1 MRKFLLVAAVLSIP
15 SALAVAA
22 EAPKGAVVVSESR
35 AFVEVVSV
43 DQTGRNVVVRDSRGA
58 KATISVP
65 PEAQNLDRVK
75 PGDRFTV
82 RYLEAVA
89 VYVRKGGKA
98 SASEVQTVELAPRGG
113 TPGGKVVNTKN
124 ITAVVSEIDRP
135 SRTLTV
141 RGAKDEGVTL
151 KVADGVRSFDDIAVG
166 DTIALAYTEALA
178 LEMIA
183 TPSGHSPESKR

>member
-1 MRKFLLVAAVLSIP
+1 MRKFLLVAAVLLVP
-15 SALAVAA
+15 SAPAVTA
-22 EAPKGAVVVSESR
+22 EAPKGAVVVAESQ

-43 DQTGRNVVVRDSRGA
+43 DQTARNVVVRDSRGA

-89 VYVRKGGKA
+89 VSVRKGGTA
-98 SASEVQTVELAPRGG
+98 SASEVQTVQLAPRGG

-151 KVADGVRSFDDIAVG
+151 KVADAVQSFDDIAVG
-166 DTIALAYTEALA
+166 DTIALSYTEALA
-178 LEMIA
+178 LEMVA
-183 TPSGHSPESKR
+183 TPSGESSESRR